1 MKTMWKISKKSA
13 VLSAVLVLA
22 STQLTSA
29 EEAPSYPARLLAG
42 HNSIRAQEELPALAY
57 DALLAKAAQA
67 HAKHMATTGEFA
79 HEGIGDGTIVERI
92 DAAKYDWSRAAEN
105 IAWTSKGT
113 SDDTDMA
120 MKVWLDSPPHK
131 MQILSPNFQE
141 IGFGRAV
148 ASDGKVYWVAC
159 FGSPAK

>member
-1 MKTMWKISKKSA
+1 MLNIRKIA
-13 VLSAVLVLA
+13 LLLLVLIA
-22 STQLTSA
+22 LLPAQQGVADA
-29 EEAPSYPARLLAG
+29 EQGTTYQARLLAG
-42 HNSIRAQEELPALAY
+42 HNAARATQSLGALKY

-67 HAKHMATTGEFA
+67 HASHMAATGQFA

-113 SDDTDMA
+113 TDDTTKA
-120 MKVWLDSPPHK
+120 MQVWLASPPHK

-141 IGFGRAV
+141 VGFGRAV
-148 ASDGKVYWVAC
+148 GADGKVYWVAC